1 MLAFRK
7 KKNGRVSQ
15 RNSGSVQPSTL
26 WPHGWETQ
34 VRMECWHYTPEKQGL
49 TILARHRELL
59 VTSQGANWCQV
70 LLSVRIKCLFAF
82 SLTCGLRTKQ
92 LKSPQP
98 LTKHLKLLSKIPY
111 SPILI
116 WKHQQRLVEHCGLFL
131 YCSALHPPPSSPFLT
146 NSSSARPFTCVFN
159 SPRMWFSNGISL
171 HLKSRSLDPRSCRL

>member
-1 MLAFRK
+1 MANVLDLFEICLSIWHLGGCLPLKGFFCCCSLLGEK
-7 KKNGRVSQ
+7 KKKGGSLIS

-34 VRMECWHYTPEKQGL
+34 VRMECWHYAPEKQGL

-98 LTKHLKLLSKIPY
+98 LTKHLKLLSKIP
-111 SPILI
+111 
-116 WKHQQRLVEHCGLFL
+116 
-131 YCSALHPPPSSPFLT
+131 
-146 NSSSARPFTCVFN
+146 
-159 SPRMWFSNGISL
+159 
-171 HLKSRSLDPRSCRL
+171 

>member
-1 MLAFRK
+1 MILWWKETIHYFPKERISASLYFLQKTMANILDLFEICLSIWHLGGCLPLKGFLFLLAFRE

-70 LLSVRIKCLFAF
+70 LRSVRIKCLFAF

-98 LTKHLKLLSKIPY
+98 LTKHLKLLSKIP
-111 SPILI
+111 
-116 WKHQQRLVEHCGLFL
+116 
-131 YCSALHPPPSSPFLT
+131 
-146 NSSSARPFTCVFN
+146 
-159 SPRMWFSNGISL
+159 
-171 HLKSRSLDPRSCRL
+171 